1 MQTPGRQV
9 APQTPMIPMER
20 RMDLAYD
27 RLLQRATEETQNLE
41 RPQTR
46 VLGRVISQLE
56 SMNNTMRSIQDQ
68 IREDVRAKRRY
79 YREEARLLRK
89 DSDNLT
95 DVKSSVLSGLRKNL
109 GGAAA
114 LAGVAQFGAGNI
126 GGGLQSFGLAGALLS
141 PEIVE
146 FLTGSVVNVL
156 AVKGLLG
163 GGKTGAVSGVGRNIA
178 GASRLKNP
186 LLITAALA
194 ASLLIPS
201 LANAGQGGDKRR
213 QDLVR
218 RELEGEQI
226 INKPDVNRFRSLL
239 DRFDSILS
247 GISLEK
253 EKEGEGGV
261 EGDKLEGVKI
271 NQIDAPEI
279 EKDDLEEGEIAALN
293 AVLPNMENEESPVST
308 DGGMS
313 EKELSALFNSDIGDI
328 LFGNTD
334 EKEGEGEGEGDVN
347 VDANSETNVNVD
359 VNENVEEQ
367 IEITQNENIEDAS
380 QISELF
386 TMPEDLVEINKQLLE
401 KLDINNFR
409 EQILPGF
416 EGNNETGD
424 TNFYEL
430 DLSQNNTPQPVSG
443 FTAITATPPSIFVST
458 KFTSGGGLF
467 DRFEAASSLRT
478 YGAYS

>member
-89 DSDNLT
+89 DNENLT
-95 DVKSSVLSGLRKNL
+95 DVKTSVLSGLRKSL

-114 LAGVAQFGAGNI
+114 LTGAAQLGVGNI
-126 GGGLQSFGLAGALLS
+126 GGGLQSLGLAGALMS

-156 AVKGLLG
+156 ALKGLIG
-163 GGKTGAVSGVGRNIA
+163 GGRGAAVSGVGRNIA
-178 GASRLKNP
+178 GASKLKNP

-201 LANAGQGGDKRR
+201 LAKAGQGGDRRR

-218 RELEGEQI
+218 RELEGEQT
-226 INKPDVNRFRSLL
+226 INKPDVSRFRSLL
-239 DRFDSILS
+239 DRFDGILS
-247 GISLEK
+247 GITLDK
-253 EKEGEGGV
+253 EKEEGQADPEKLKDVKVGEIDPPK
-261 EGDKLEGVKI
+261 EKEDLSDGD
-271 NQIDAPEI
+271 
-279 EKDDLEEGEIAALN
+279 IAALN
-293 AVLPNMENEESPVST
+293 TVLPNKSLVSDDDKKTDKDLTAFVQTNVGDTIFNEQI
-308 DGGMS
+308 
-313 EKELSALFNSDIGDI
+313 N
-328 LFGNTD
+328 
-334 EKEGEGEGEGDVN
+334 EGDVN
-347 VDANSETNVNVD
+347 VASNTQNNVNLGVT
-359 VNENVEEQ
+359 EQ
-367 IEITQNENIEDAS
+367 INITQNENIENAKE
-380 QISELF
+380 ISEF
-386 TMPEDLVEINKQLLE
+386 FSPPDDNNKQLNE
-401 KLDINNFR
+401 KLDIANARREIKPNTEVSNNMYNIDMT
-409 EQILPGF
+409 QDNSPKTI
-416 EGNNETGD
+416 
-424 TNFYEL
+424 
-430 DLSQNNTPQPVSG
+430 SG
-443 FTAITATPPSIFVST
+443 FTGVTATPDSVFVST
-458 KFTSGGGLF
+458 KFSTGGGLF

>member
-89 DSDNLT
+89 DNENLT
-95 DVKSSVLSGLRKNL
+95 DVKTSVLSGLRKSL

-114 LAGVAQFGAGNI
+114 LTGAAQLGVGNI
-126 GGGLQSFGLAGALLS
+126 GGGLQSLGLAGALMS

-156 AVKGLLG
+156 ALKGLIG
-163 GGKTGAVSGVGRNIA
+163 GGRGAAVSGVGRNIA
-178 GASRLKNP
+178 GASKLKNP

-201 LANAGQGGDKRR
+201 LAKAGQGGDRRR

-218 RELEGEQI
+218 RELEGEQT
-226 INKPDVNRFRSLL
+226 INKPDVSRFRSLL
-239 DRFDSILS
+239 DRFDGILS
-247 GISLEK
+247 GITLDK
-253 EKEGEGGV
+253 EKEEGQADPEKLKDV
-261 EGDKLEGVKI
+261 KVNEIDPPKEKEDLSDGD
-271 NQIDAPEI
+271 
-279 EKDDLEEGEIAALN
+279 IAALN
-293 AVLPNMENEESPVST
+293 TVLPNKSLVSDDDKKTDKDLTAFVQTNVGDTIFNEQI
-308 DGGMS
+308 
-313 EKELSALFNSDIGDI
+313 N
-328 LFGNTD
+328 
-334 EKEGEGEGEGDVN
+334 EGDVN
-347 VDANSETNVNVD
+347 VASNTQNNVNLD
-359 VNENVEEQ
+359 VTEQ
-367 IEITQNENIEDAS
+367 INITQNENIENAKE
-380 QISELF
+380 ISEF
-386 TMPEDLVEINKQLLE
+386 FSPPDDIKENNKQLNE
-401 KLDINNFR
+401 KLDIANARREIKPNTEVSNNMYNIDMT
-409 EQILPGF
+409 QDNSPKTI
-416 EGNNETGD
+416 
-424 TNFYEL
+424 
-430 DLSQNNTPQPVSG
+430 SG
-443 FTAITATPPSIFVST
+443 FTGVTATPDSVFVST
-458 KFTSGGGLF
+458 KFSTGGGLF

>member
-27 RLLQRATEETQNLE
+27 RLLQRATEATQNLE
-41 RPQTR
+41 QPQNR

-89 DSDNLT
+89 DNENLT
-95 DVKSSVLSGLRKNL
+95 DVKTSVLSGLRKSL

-114 LAGVAQFGAGNI
+114 LTGAAQLGTGNI
-126 GGGLQSFGLAGALLS
+126 GGGLQSLGLAGALMS

-156 AVKGLLG
+156 ALKGLIG
-163 GGKTGAVSGVGRNIA
+163 GGKGAAVSGVGRNIA
-178 GASRLKNP
+178 GASKLKNP

-201 LANAGQGGDKRR
+201 LAKAGQGGDKRR

-218 RELEGEQI
+218 RELEGEQT

-247 GISLEK
+247 GITLDK
-253 EKEGEGGV
+253 EK
-261 EGDKLEGVKI
+261 
-271 NQIDAPEI
+271 
-279 EKDDLEEGEIAALN
+279 EEGEIDPENLEKAKVNQIDPPKEKEDLSDGDIAALN
-293 AVLPNMENEESPVST
+293 TVLPNKSLVSNDDKKTDKNLTSLVETNVGDTIFNEQI
-308 DGGMS
+308 
-313 EKELSALFNSDIGDI
+313 N
-328 LFGNTD
+328 
-334 EKEGEGEGEGDVN
+334 EGDTN
-347 VDANSETNVNVD
+347 VDATSKNNF
-359 VNENVEEQ
+359 NVEGDQ
-367 IEITQNENIEDAS
+367 FEIVQNENIESATN
-380 QISELF
+380 ISELI
-386 TMPEDLVEINKQLLE
+386 TPPEDVKESNKQLNE
-401 KLDINNFR
+401 KLDITNVRKDIKPNTEVSNNLYNIDMT
-409 EQILPGF
+409 QDDSPKTI
-416 EGNNETGD
+416 
-424 TNFYEL
+424 
-430 DLSQNNTPQPVSG
+430 SG
-443 FTAITATPPSIFVST
+443 FTGLTATPDSVFVST
-458 KFTSGGGLF
+458 KFSTGGGLF

>member
-1 MQTPGRQV
+1 
-9 APQTPMIPMER
+9 MIPMER

-27 RLLQRATEETQNLE
+27 RLLQRATEATQNLE
-41 RPQTR
+41 QPQTR

-89 DSDNLT
+89 DNQNLS
-95 DVKSSVLSGLRKNL
+95 DVKTSVLSGLRKSL

-114 LAGVAQFGAGNI
+114 LTGAAQLGAGNI
-126 GGGLQSFGLAGALLS
+126 GGGLQSLGLAGALMS

-156 AVKGLLG
+156 ALKGLIG
-163 GGKTGAVSGVGRNIA
+163 GGKGAAVSGVGRNVA
-178 GASRLKNP
+178 GASKLKNP

-201 LANAGQGGDKRR
+201 LANAGQGGDRRR

-218 RELEGEQI
+218 KELEGEQT

-247 GISLEK
+247 GITLDKEK
-253 EKEGEGGV
+253 EKGQV
-261 EGDKLEGVKI
+261 DPDKLEGVKV
-271 NQIDAPEI
+271 NQIEVKQKEVQDINDA
-279 EKDDLEEGEIAALN
+279 DIAALN
-293 AVLPNMENEESPVST
+293 TVLPNKSLVPKNEDKKTDKDLTAFVTTNIGETIFNEEV
-308 DGGMS
+308 
-313 EKELSALFNSDIGDI
+313 N
-328 LFGNTD
+328 
-334 EKEGEGEGEGDVN
+334 EGDVN
-347 VDANSETNVNVD
+347 VDATSKNNVNVEGD
-359 VNENVEEQ
+359 Q
-367 IEITQNENIEDAS
+367 ILITQNQNIEGAEE
-380 QISELF
+380 ITELI
-386 TMPEDLVEINKQLLE
+386 TPPDNIEENNKQLNE
-401 KLDINNFR
+401 KLDIANLSKEIKPRSEVSNNLYNIDMT
-409 EQILPGF
+409 QDDSPKTI
-416 EGNNETGD
+416 
-424 TNFYEL
+424 
-430 DLSQNNTPQPVSG
+430 SG
-443 FTAITATPPSIFVST
+443 FTGLTATPDSVFVST
-458 KFTSGGGLF
+458 KFSSGGGLF

>member
-89 DSDNLT
+89 DSENLT
-95 DVKSSVLSGLRKNL
+95 DVKTSVLSGLRKSL

-114 LAGVAQFGAGNI
+114 LTGAAQLGVGNI
-126 GGGLQSFGLAGALLS
+126 GGGLQSLGLAGALMS

-156 AVKGLLG
+156 ALKGLIG
-163 GGKTGAVSGVGRNIA
+163 GGKGVAASGVGRNIA
-178 GASRLKNP
+178 GASKLKNP

-226 INKPDVNRFRSLL
+226 INKPDVSRFRSLL

-247 GISLEK
+247 GIRTNK
-253 EKEGEGGV
+253 EKEEGQADPEALKKV
-261 EGDKLEGVKI
+261 KVKELDTKPEEKKDISDK
-271 NQIDAPEI
+271 D
-279 EKDDLEEGEIAALN
+279 IAALN
-293 AVLPNMENEESPVST
+293 NVLPNKSIVSNDDKKTDKGLTALVEN
-308 DGGMS
+308 
-313 EKELSALFNSDIGDI
+313 NIGDTI
-328 LFGNTD
+328 FNN
-334 EKEGEGEGEGDVN
+334 EVNEGDTN
-347 VDANSETNVNVD
+347 VATNSNTNVNVEIKD
-359 VNENVEEQ
+359 DLRE
-367 IEITQNENIEDAS
+367 IEIVQNQNIEDATV
-380 QISELF
+380 ISELF
-386 TMPEDLVEINKQLLE
+386 SPPDDVEENNKQLNE
-401 KLDINNFR
+401 KLDIAKVRKEIKPSTEVSNNLYNIDMT
-409 EQILPGF
+409 QDDSPKTI
-416 EGNNETGD
+416 
-424 TNFYEL
+424 
-430 DLSQNNTPQPVSG
+430 SG
-443 FTAITATPPSIFVST
+443 FTGVTATPDAVFVST
-458 KFTSGGGLF
+458 KFSTGGGLF

>member
-27 RLLQRATEETQNLE
+27 RLLQRATEATQNLE
-41 RPQTR
+41 QPQTR

-89 DSDNLT
+89 DNQNLS
-95 DVKSSVLSGLRKNL
+95 DVKTSVLSGLRKSL

-114 LAGVAQFGAGNI
+114 LTGAAQLGAGNI
-126 GGGLQSFGLAGALLS
+126 GGGLQSLGLAGALMS

-156 AVKGLLG
+156 ALKGLIG
-163 GGKTGAVSGVGRNIA
+163 GGKGAAVSGVGRNVA
-178 GASRLKNP
+178 GASKLKNP

-201 LANAGQGGDKRR
+201 LANAGQGGDRRR

-218 RELEGEQI
+218 KELEGEQT

-247 GISLEK
+247 GITLDKEK
-253 EKEGEGGV
+253 EKGQV
-261 EGDKLEGVKI
+261 DPDKLEGVKV
-271 NQIDAPEI
+271 NQIEVKQKEVQDINDA
-279 EKDDLEEGEIAALN
+279 DIAALN
-293 AVLPNMENEESPVST
+293 TVLPNKSLVPKNEDKKTDKDLTAFVTTNIGETIFNEEV
-308 DGGMS
+308 
-313 EKELSALFNSDIGDI
+313 N
-328 LFGNTD
+328 
-334 EKEGEGEGEGDVN
+334 EGDVN
-347 VDANSETNVNVD
+347 VDATSKNNVNVEGD
-359 VNENVEEQ
+359 Q
-367 IEITQNENIEDAS
+367 ILITQNQNIEGAEE
-380 QISELF
+380 ITELI
-386 TMPEDLVEINKQLLE
+386 TPPDNIEENNKQLNE
-401 KLDINNFR
+401 KLDIANLSKEIKPRSEVSNNLYNIDMT
-409 EQILPGF
+409 QDDSPKTI
-416 EGNNETGD
+416 
-424 TNFYEL
+424 
-430 DLSQNNTPQPVSG
+430 SG
-443 FTAITATPPSIFVST
+443 FTGLTATPDSVFVST
-458 KFTSGGGLF
+458 KFSSGGGLF

>member
-89 DSDNLT
+89 DNENLT
-95 DVKSSVLSGLRKNL
+95 DVKTSVLSGLRKSL

-114 LAGVAQFGAGNI
+114 LTGAAQLGVGNI
-126 GGGLQSFGLAGALLS
+126 GGGLQSLGLAGALMS

-156 AVKGLLG
+156 ALKGLIG
-163 GGKTGAVSGVGRNIA
+163 GGKGAAVSGVGRNIA
-178 GASRLKNP
+178 GASKLKNP

-201 LANAGQGGDKRR
+201 LAKAGQGGDRRR

-218 RELEGEQI
+218 RELEGEQT
-226 INKPDVNRFRSLL
+226 INKPDVSRFRSLL
-239 DRFDSILS
+239 DRFDGILS
-247 GISLEK
+247 GITLDK
-253 EKEGEGGV
+253 EKEEGQADPEKLKDV
-261 EGDKLEGVKI
+261 KVNEIDPPKEKEDLSDGD
-271 NQIDAPEI
+271 
-279 EKDDLEEGEIAALN
+279 IAALN
-293 AVLPNMENEESPVST
+293 TVLPNKSLVSDDDKKTDKDLTAFVQTNVGDTIFNEQI
-308 DGGMS
+308 
-313 EKELSALFNSDIGDI
+313 N
-328 LFGNTD
+328 
-334 EKEGEGEGEGDVN
+334 EGDVN
-347 VDANSETNVNVD
+347 VASNTQNNVNLD
-359 VNENVEEQ
+359 VTEQ
-367 IEITQNENIEDAS
+367 INITQNENIENAKE
-380 QISELF
+380 ISEF
-386 TMPEDLVEINKQLLE
+386 FSPPDDIKENNKQLNE
-401 KLDINNFR
+401 KLDIANARREIKPNTEVSNNMYNIDMT
-409 EQILPGF
+409 QDNSPKTI
-416 EGNNETGD
+416 
-424 TNFYEL
+424 
-430 DLSQNNTPQPVSG
+430 SG
-443 FTAITATPPSIFVST
+443 FTGVTATPDSVFVST
-458 KFTSGGGLF
+458 KFSTGGGLF

>member
-1 MQTPGRQV
+1 
-9 APQTPMIPMER
+9 MIPMER

-27 RLLQRATEETQNLE
+27 RLLQSATEATQNLE
-41 RPQTR
+41 KPQTR

-89 DSDNLT
+89 DSENLT
-95 DVKSSVLSGLRKNL
+95 DVKTSVLSGLRKSL

-114 LAGVAQFGAGNI
+114 LTGAAQLGVGNI
-126 GGGLQSFGLAGALLS
+126 GGGLQSLGLAGALMS

-156 AVKGLLG
+156 ALKGLIG
-163 GGKTGAVSGVGRNIA
+163 GGKGAAASGVGRNIA
-178 GASRLKNP
+178 GASKLKNP

-218 RELEGEQI
+218 KELEGEQI
-226 INKPDVNRFRSLL
+226 INKPDVSRFRSLL

-247 GISLEK
+247 GIRTNK
-253 EKEGEGGV
+253 EKEEGQADPEALKKV
-261 EGDKLEGVKI
+261 KVKELDPKPEEKKDISDK
-271 NQIDAPEI
+271 D
-279 EKDDLEEGEIAALN
+279 IAALN
-293 AVLPNMENEESPVST
+293 DVLPNKSVVSNDDKKTDKGLTALVEN
-308 DGGMS
+308 
-313 EKELSALFNSDIGDI
+313 NIGDTI
-328 LFGNTD
+328 FKN
-334 EKEGEGEGEGDVN
+334 EVNEGDTN
-347 VDANSETNVNVD
+347 VSANSNTNVNVEIKD
-359 VNENVEEQ
+359 DLQE
-367 IEITQNENIEDAS
+367 IEIVQNQNIEDATV
-380 QISELF
+380 ISELF
-386 TMPEDLVEINKQLLE
+386 SPPDDVEENNKQLNE
-401 KLDINNFR
+401 NLDITNFR
-409 EQILPGF
+409 KEIIPDTKVS
-416 EGNNETGD
+416 NNLY
-424 TNFYEL
+424 NFDMTE
-430 DLSQNNTPQPVSG
+430 DDSPKTISG
-443 FTAITATPPSIFVST
+443 FTGVTATPDSVFVST
-458 KFTSGGGLF
+458 KFSSGGGLF

>member
-27 RLLQRATEETQNLE
+27 RLLQRATEATQNLE
-41 RPQTR
+41 QPQTR

-56 SMNNTMRSIQDQ
+56 SMNNTMRSIQEQ

-89 DSDNLT
+89 DNENLT
-95 DVKSSVLSGLRKNL
+95 DVKTNILGGLRKKL
-109 GGAAA
+109 
-114 LAGVAQFGAGNI
+114 GVAAGATGLAQVGAGNI

-156 AVKGLLG
+156 ALKGLIG
-163 GGKTGAVSGVGRNIA
+163 GGKGATVSGIGGNIA
-178 GASRLKNP
+178 GASKLKNP

-213 QDLVR
+213 QEFVR
-218 RELEGEQI
+218 KELEGEQT
-226 INKPDVNRFRSLL
+226 INKPDVTRFRSLL

-247 GISLEK
+247 GITLDKEEEQGQADPEK
-253 EKEGEGGV
+253 FEDVKVNRIDRSKEQN
-261 EGDKLEGVKI
+261 DL
-271 NQIDAPEI
+271 
-279 EKDDLEEGEIAALN
+279 DD
-293 AVLPNMENEESPVST
+293 
-308 DGGMS
+308 
-313 EKELSALFNSDIGDI
+313 GDI
-328 LFGNTD
+328 SAINSVIPNNADFVTNENKKTD
-334 EKEGEGEGEGDVN
+334 NDLTALVETNIGETIFNNEVNEGDVN
-347 VDANSETNVNVD
+347 VAANTNTNVNVEVKD
-359 VNENVEEQ
+359 DTEL
-367 IEITQNENIEDAS
+367 IAMTQNENIES
-380 QISELF
+380 TNEISELF
-386 TMPEDLVEINKQLLE
+386 TPPEDVNEKNKQLNE
-401 KLDINNFR
+401 NLDITNVSKDLRPNTEVSNNLYNMDMT
-409 EQILPGF
+409 QDNSPK
-416 EGNNETGD
+416 T
-424 TNFYEL
+424 
-430 DLSQNNTPQPVSG
+430 VSG
-443 FTAITATPPSIFVST
+443 FTGVTATPDAVSVST
-458 KFTSGGGLF
+458 KFSTGGGLF

>member
-46 VLGRVISQLE
+46 VLGRVITQLE

-89 DSDNLT
+89 DNQNLS
-95 DVKSSVLSGLRKNL
+95 DVKTSVLSGLRKSL

-114 LAGVAQFGAGNI
+114 LTGAAQLGAGNI
-126 GGGLQSFGLAGALLS
+126 GGGLQSLGLAGALMS

-156 AVKGLLG
+156 ALKGLIG
-163 GGKTGAVSGVGRNIA
+163 GGKGAAVSGVGRNVA
-178 GASRLKNP
+178 GASKLKNP

-201 LANAGQGGDKRR
+201 LANAGQGGDRRR

-218 RELEGEQI
+218 KELEGEQT

-247 GISLEK
+247 GITLDKEK
-253 EKEGEGGV
+253 EKGQV
-261 EGDKLEGVKI
+261 DPDKLEGVKV
-271 NQIDAPEI
+271 NQIEVKQKEVQDINDA
-279 EKDDLEEGEIAALN
+279 DIAALN
-293 AVLPNMENEESPVST
+293 TVLPNKSLVPKNEDKKTDKDLTAFVTTNIGETIFNEEV
-308 DGGMS
+308 
-313 EKELSALFNSDIGDI
+313 N
-328 LFGNTD
+328 
-334 EKEGEGEGEGDVN
+334 EGDVN
-347 VDANSETNVNVD
+347 VDATSKNNVNVEGD
-359 VNENVEEQ
+359 Q
-367 IEITQNENIEDAS
+367 ILITQNQNIEGAEE
-380 QISELF
+380 ITELI
-386 TMPEDLVEINKQLLE
+386 TPPDNIEENNKQLNE
-401 KLDINNFR
+401 KLDIANLSKEIKPRSEVSNNLYNIDMT
-409 EQILPGF
+409 QDDSPKTI
-416 EGNNETGD
+416 
-424 TNFYEL
+424 
-430 DLSQNNTPQPVSG
+430 SG
-443 FTAITATPPSIFVST
+443 FTGLTATPDSVFVST
-458 KFTSGGGLF
+458 KFSSGGGLF

>member
-68 IREDVRAKRRY
+68 IREDVRAKRRF
-79 YREEARLLRK
+79 YREEARLLQK
-89 DSDNLT
+89 DNDNLT
-95 DVKSSVLSGLRKNL
+95 DVKTNILSGLRKSV

-114 LAGVAQFGAGNI
+114 LTGLAQVGAGNI
-126 GGGLQSFGLAGALLS
+126 GGGLQSFGLAGALMS

-186 LLITAALA
+186 LLMTAALA
-194 ASLLIPS
+194 ASLLIPT
-201 LANAGQGGDKRR
+201 LANAGQGGDRRR

-218 RELEGEQI
+218 RELEGEQT
-226 INKPDVNRFRSLL
+226 INKPDVSRFRSLL

-247 GISLEK
+247 GISLDK

-261 EGDKLEGVKI
+261 NEDEIEGVKI
-271 NQIDAPEI
+271 KQIDAPKI
-279 EKDDLEEGEIAALN
+279 EKDDIDEGEIAALN
-293 AVLPNMENEESPVST
+293 AVLPNMEYVESPVPT

-313 EKELSALFNSDIGDI
+313 EKELAALFDSDIGDI

-334 EKEGEGEGEGDVN
+334 DKEGDGEGDIN
-347 VDANSETNVNVD
+347 VDANTENNVNVD
-359 VNENVEEQ
+359 VNENIEEQ
-367 IEITQNENIEDAS
+367 INITQNENIEDATE
-380 QISELF
+380 ISELF
-386 TMPEDLVEINKQLLE
+386 TMPEDLKEINKQLLE

-416 EGNNETGD
+416 EGNNEKGE
-424 TNFYEL
+424 TNFYEF

-443 FTAITATPPSIFVST
+443 FTGITATPPSIFVST
-458 KFTSGGGLF
+458 KFTTGGGLF

>member
-27 RLLQRATEETQNLE
+27 RFLQSATEATQNLE
-41 RPQTR
+41 KPQTR
-46 VLGRVISQLE
+46 VLGRVITQLE

-68 IREDVRAKRRY
+68 IREDVRAKRRF

-89 DSDNLT
+89 DNENLT
-95 DVKSSVLSGLRKNL
+95 DVKTSVLSGLRKSL

-114 LAGVAQFGAGNI
+114 LTGAAQLGAGNI
-126 GGGLQSFGLAGALLS
+126 GGGLQSLGLAGALMS

-156 AVKGLLG
+156 ALKGLIG
-163 GGKTGAVSGVGRNIA
+163 GGKGAAVSGVGRNVA
-178 GASRLKNP
+178 GASKLKNP

-201 LANAGQGGDKRR
+201 LANAGQGGDRRR

-218 RELEGEQI
+218 KELEGEQT

-239 DRFDSILS
+239 DRFDNILS
-247 GISLEK
+247 GITLDKEK
-253 EKEGEGGV
+253 EKGQVDLEN
-261 EGDKLEGVKI
+261 LEGVKVNEI
-271 NQIDAPEI
+271 TAEKKEVQDIKDA
-279 EKDDLEEGEIAALN
+279 DIAALN
-293 AVLPNMENEESPVST
+293 SVLPNKSVVSNEDKKT
-308 DGGMS
+308 D
-313 EKELSALFNSDIGDI
+313 KDLSVIVETNIGETIFN
-328 LFGNTD
+328 N
-334 EKEGEGEGEGDVN
+334 EVNEGDVN
-347 VDANSETNVNVD
+347 VAANTQTNVNLD
-359 VNENVEEQ
+359 VTEQ
-367 IEITQNENIEDAS
+367 INITQNENIENAKE
-380 QISELF
+380 ISEF
-386 TMPEDLVEINKQLLE
+386 FSPPDNIEENNKQLNE
-401 KLDINNFR
+401 KLDIANTKREIKPNTEVSNNLYN
-409 EQILPGF
+409 I
-416 EGNNETGD
+416 
-424 TNFYEL
+424 
-430 DLSQNNTPQPVSG
+430 DLSQDDSPKTISG
-443 FTAITATPPSIFVST
+443 FTGVTATPDSVFVST

>member
-89 DSDNLT
+89 DNENLT
-95 DVKSSVLSGLRKNL
+95 DVKTSVLSGLRKSL

-114 LAGVAQFGAGNI
+114 LTGAAQLGVGNI
-126 GGGLQSFGLAGALLS
+126 GGGLQSLGLAGALMS

-156 AVKGLLG
+156 ALKGLIG
-163 GGKTGAVSGVGRNIA
+163 GGRGAAVSGVGRNIA
-178 GASRLKNP
+178 GASKLKNP

-201 LANAGQGGDKRR
+201 LAKAGQGGDRRR

-218 RELEGEQI
+218 RELEGEQT
-226 INKPDVNRFRSLL
+226 INKPDVSRFRSLL
-239 DRFDSILS
+239 DRFDGILS
-247 GISLEK
+247 GITLDK
-253 EKEGEGGV
+253 EKEEGQADPEKLKDVKVGEIDPPK
-261 EGDKLEGVKI
+261 EKEDLSDGD
-271 NQIDAPEI
+271 
-279 EKDDLEEGEIAALN
+279 IAALN
-293 AVLPNMENEESPVST
+293 TVLPNKSLVSDDDKKTDKDLTAFVQTNVGDTIFNEQI
-308 DGGMS
+308 
-313 EKELSALFNSDIGDI
+313 N
-328 LFGNTD
+328 
-334 EKEGEGEGEGDVN
+334 EGDVN
-347 VDANSETNVNVD
+347 VASNTQNNVNLGVT
-359 VNENVEEQ
+359 EQ
-367 IEITQNENIEDAS
+367 INITQNENIENAKE
-380 QISELF
+380 ISEF
-386 TMPEDLVEINKQLLE
+386 FSPPDDIKENNKQLNE
-401 KLDINNFR
+401 KLDIANARREIKPNTEVSNNMYNIDMT
-409 EQILPGF
+409 QDNSPKTI
-416 EGNNETGD
+416 
-424 TNFYEL
+424 
-430 DLSQNNTPQPVSG
+430 SG
-443 FTAITATPPSIFVST
+443 FTGVTATPDSVFVST
-458 KFTSGGGLF
+458 KFSTGGGLF

>member
-89 DSDNLT
+89 DNENLT
-95 DVKSSVLSGLRKNL
+95 DVKTSVLSGLRRNL

-114 LAGVAQFGAGNI
+114 LTGAAQLGVGNI
-126 GGGLQSFGLAGALLS
+126 GGGLQSLGLAGALMS

-156 AVKGLLG
+156 ALKGLIG
-163 GGKTGAVSGVGRNIA
+163 GGRGAAVSGVGRNIA
-178 GASRLKNP
+178 GASKLKNP

-201 LANAGQGGDKRR
+201 LAKAGQGGDRRR

-218 RELEGEQI
+218 RELEGEQT
-226 INKPDVNRFRSLL
+226 INKPDVSRFRSLL
-239 DRFDSILS
+239 DRFDGILS
-247 GISLEK
+247 GITLDK
-253 EKEGEGGV
+253 EKEEGQVDPEKLKDVKVGEIDPKTKGNKDGELNDNDIAAMNNVLPKDTDFASKDDKKTDKNLITFLETNIGETIFNEQINEGDTNVDATSKNNFNV
-261 EGDKLEGVKI
+261 EGDQLEIV
-271 NQIDAPEI
+271 
-279 EKDDLEEGEIAALN
+279 
-293 AVLPNMENEESPVST
+293 
-308 DGGMS
+308 
-313 EKELSALFNSDIGDI
+313 
-328 LFGNTD
+328 
-334 EKEGEGEGEGDVN
+334 
-347 VDANSETNVNVD
+347 
-359 VNENVEEQ
+359 
-367 IEITQNENIEDAS
+367 QNENNDDTTL
-380 QISELF
+380 ISKLF
-386 TMPEDLVEINKQLLE
+386 TMPEDVKENNKQLNE
-401 KLDINNFR
+401 KLDVANVRKEIRSSTEVSNNMYN
-409 EQILPGF
+409 I
-416 EGNNETGD
+416 
-424 TNFYEL
+424 
-430 DLSQNNTPQPVSG
+430 DLTQDDSPKTISG
-443 FTAITATPPSIFVST
+443 FTGVTATPDSVFVST
-458 KFTSGGGLF
+458 KFSTGGGLF

>member
-89 DSDNLT
+89 DNENLT
-95 DVKSSVLSGLRKNL
+95 DVKTSVLSGLRKSL

-114 LAGVAQFGAGNI
+114 LTGAAQLGVGNI
-126 GGGLQSFGLAGALLS
+126 GGGLQSLGLAGALMS

-156 AVKGLLG
+156 ALKGLIG
-163 GGKTGAVSGVGRNIA
+163 GGRGAAVSGVGRNIA
-178 GASRLKNP
+178 GASKLKNP
-186 LLITAALA
+186 LLITASLA

-201 LANAGQGGDKRR
+201 LAKAGQGGDRRR

-218 RELEGEQI
+218 RELEGEQT
-226 INKPDVNRFRSLL
+226 INKPDVSRFRSLL
-239 DRFDSILS
+239 DRFDGILS
-247 GISLEK
+247 GITLDK
-253 EKEGEGGV
+253 EKEEGQADPEKLKDV
-261 EGDKLEGVKI
+261 KVNEIDPPKEKEDLSDGD
-271 NQIDAPEI
+271 
-279 EKDDLEEGEIAALN
+279 IAALN
-293 AVLPNMENEESPVST
+293 TVLPNKSLVSDDDKKTDKDLTAFVQTNVGDTIFNEQI
-308 DGGMS
+308 
-313 EKELSALFNSDIGDI
+313 N
-328 LFGNTD
+328 
-334 EKEGEGEGEGDVN
+334 EGDVN
-347 VDANSETNVNVD
+347 VASNTQNNVNLD
-359 VNENVEEQ
+359 VTEQ
-367 IEITQNENIEDAS
+367 INITQNENIENAKE
-380 QISELF
+380 ISEF
-386 TMPEDLVEINKQLLE
+386 FSPPDDIKENNKQLNE
-401 KLDINNFR
+401 KLDIANARREIKPNTEVSNNMYNIDMT
-409 EQILPGF
+409 QDNSPKTI
-416 EGNNETGD
+416 
-424 TNFYEL
+424 
-430 DLSQNNTPQPVSG
+430 SG
-443 FTAITATPPSIFVST
+443 FTGVTATPDSVFVST
-458 KFTSGGGLF
+458 KFSTGGGLF

>member
-89 DSDNLT
+89 DNENLT
-95 DVKSSVLSGLRKNL
+95 DVKTSVLSGLRKSL

-114 LAGVAQFGAGNI
+114 LTGAAQLGVGNI
-126 GGGLQSFGLAGALLS
+126 GGGLQSLGLAGALMS

-156 AVKGLLG
+156 ALKGLIG
-163 GGKTGAVSGVGRNIA
+163 GGRGAAVSGVGRNIA
-178 GASRLKNP
+178 GASKLKNP
-186 LLITAALA
+186 LLATAFLA
-194 ASLLIPS
+194 ASILLPS
-201 LANAGQGGDKRR
+201 LAQAGQGGDRRR

-218 RELEGEQI
+218 RELEGEQT
-226 INKPDVNRFRSLL
+226 INKPDVSRFRSLL
-239 DRFDSILS
+239 DRFDGILS
-247 GISLEK
+247 GITLDK
-253 EKEGEGGV
+253 EKEEGQADPEKLKDV
-261 EGDKLEGVKI
+261 KVNEIDPPKEKEDLSDGD
-271 NQIDAPEI
+271 
-279 EKDDLEEGEIAALN
+279 IAALN
-293 AVLPNMENEESPVST
+293 TVLPNKSLVSDDDKKTDKDLTAFVQTNVGDTIFNEQI
-308 DGGMS
+308 
-313 EKELSALFNSDIGDI
+313 N
-328 LFGNTD
+328 
-334 EKEGEGEGEGDVN
+334 EGDVN
-347 VDANSETNVNVD
+347 VASNTQNNVNLD
-359 VNENVEEQ
+359 VTEQ
-367 IEITQNENIEDAS
+367 INITQNENIENAKE
-380 QISELF
+380 ISEF
-386 TMPEDLVEINKQLLE
+386 FSPPDDIKENNKQLNE
-401 KLDINNFR
+401 KLDIANARREIKPNTEVSNNMYNIDMT
-409 EQILPGF
+409 QDNSPKTI
-416 EGNNETGD
+416 
-424 TNFYEL
+424 
-430 DLSQNNTPQPVSG
+430 SG
-443 FTAITATPPSIFVST
+443 FTGVTATPDSVFVST
-458 KFTSGGGLF
+458 KFSTGGGLF